1 MMRLIRML
9 CGRTRRSAQVDEMKR
24 RQTADF
30 DNGQR
35 QVVEK
40 RVALERLV
48 DQLQKDTK
56 AWH

>member
-35 QVVEK
+35 LVVEK
-40 RVALERLV
+40 RVALERLL
-48 DQLQKDTK
+48 DQLQKDTT